1 MNINKIPIKNVV
13 VMFFIFF
20 LALGSASAYAS
31 DVSYGENS
39 VNSAFNNIL
48 NMPVSLDP
56 SDANVDYFHVW
67 LRIIFGSFIFEPWT
81 NDSGDISI
89 LASAVGFT
97 NLLAITFGTV
107 VMVYVLGGGAL
118 NSTHS
123 GEVLNRNWSPVWMPI
138 RSVLGIG
145 LVMPVPGIGGGVMS
159 LSQVGIIWLVIFGS
173 NSATFLWNNTASKLT
188 TDGIYGYSP
197 VSPGNK
203 PLLNIV
209 QSLSCVDHSVKAERI
224 IPGYRKPGTDPN
236 KAQIAT
242 VDYYTGRTTQIKTVD
257 GSTRKVFEIK
267 QENVFAD
274 VIKTDAETYNYRIA
288 NVGGLTNLLKSDVQI
303 NSISFQY
310 GCGSIK
316 VLEKND
322 AIINENESLT
332 AADLDEIK
340 NFETALSMFQKETLP
355 DAINAAFAIA
365 IDIGDLDKGN
375 PERAYQ
381 AVKTPNVDGSNEQIL
396 NQVESNAER
405 FAKAGA
411 DFQNKI
417 TNTIPSYLYRELTG
431 DEKKQVDRITKGGW
445 SAAGLWFIEV
455 GSTQQKVGSFD
466 IDNKISAP
474 ANSGLCKNITENI
487 DASDVCKQSN
497 ANYEA
502 AKALI
507 SHVYKAS
514 NGYVEGIGPKT
525 QKSNSVNIDS
535 YMGKCPSYDDC
546 EIDADV
552 ATTLATDTA
561 QSILNHFAGSPIT
574 FKSEWSDPVDFG
586 SSSGAGASVS
596 GNMFNPSGFSN
607 PFLTLSS
614 IGHTMNSYAVLG
626 YGIGVG
632 VKAISAA
639 MPAIGEGWVTKVV
652 DGVGVGNAILRG
664 TASLLSSA
672 GQLLFIIAFSY
683 LACGFVLA
691 YMIPFLP
698 VIAWTNMMIG
708 YLVTVI
714 EASTAAPLAVVQ
726 MLLPEGQGI
735 LGQRLERAMQL
746 LIVVIL
752 KPSLMIIGLIG
763 AITIASLGFTI
774 FNTFFWSAAKMYL
787 HGSPLDLFAL
797 IALYTATA
805 LTITQ
810 TIVSIMYTLP
820 NHILEWFAGG
830 AGNRGFGEDKVGEAL
845 KGSVNDIKHKADGI
859 MRTLKFNMRKPKG
872 DGKDTPEPDNENKGG
887 K

>member
-1 MNINKIPIKNVV
+1 MNINKIPIKNAV

-20 LALGSASAYAS
+20 LALGSASTYAS

-67 LRIIFGSFIFEPWT
+67 LRIVFGSFIFEPWT

-203 PLLNIV
+203 PLLTIV
-209 QSLSCVDHSVKAERI
+209 ESLACVDHSVKAERI
-224 IPGYRKPGTDPN
+224 IPGYRKPGTNPN

-274 VIKTDAETYNYRIA
+274 VIKTDAETYTHRIA
-288 NVGGLTNLLKSDVQI
+288 NVGGLTNLLKSDIQI
-303 NSISFQY
+303 NNISFQY

-332 AADLDEIK
+332 SADLDEIK
-340 NFETALSMFQKETLP
+340 NFEAAFGMFQKQTLP
-355 DAINAAFAIA
+355 EAINAAFAIA

-381 AVKTPNVDGSNEQIL
+381 AVKTPNADGSNEQIL
-396 NQVESNAER
+396 NQVESNSER

-411 DFQNKI
+411 EFQNKI

-474 ANSGLCKNITENI
+474 ANSGLCKNMTENI
-487 DASDVCKQSN
+487 DASDICKQSN

-535 YMGKCPSYDDC
+535 YLGKCPSYDDC
-546 EIDADV
+546 EIDEDV
-552 ATTLATDTA
+552 ASTLATDTA
-561 QSILNHFAGSPIT
+561 QAILNHFASGPI
-574 FKSEWSDPVDFG
+574 FFGEHDPGETVQ
-586 SSSGAGASVS
+586 
-596 GNMFNPSGFSN
+596 GNMFNPAGFSN

-626 YGIGVG
+626 YGVGVT

-639 MPAIGEGWVTKVV
+639 LPAIGEGWIAKVA
-652 DGVGVGNAILRG
+652 DGTGGGNAFLRG
-664 TASLLSSA
+664 LASVLSSA

-787 HGSPLDLFAL
+787 HGSVLDLFAL

-805 LTITQ
+805 LAITQ

-859 MRTLKFNMRKPKG
+859 MRTLKFNMRQPKEAP
-872 DGKDTPEPDNENKGG
+872 KDKPEPDKD
-887 K
+887 KKDVK

>member
-13 VMFFIFF
+13 LMFFIFF

-89 LASAVGFT
+89 LASAIGFT

-159 LSQVGIIWLVIFGS
+159 MSQVGIIWLVIFGS
-173 NSATFLWNNTASKLT
+173 NSATFLWNNTAEKLT

-203 PLLNIV
+203 PLLNIA
-209 QSLSCVDHSVKAERI
+209 QSLTCVDHNVKAERV
-224 IPGYRKPGTDPN
+224 IPGYKRAGSDAN

-242 VDYYTGRTTQIKTVD
+242 VDYYTGRTKQIKTVD
-257 GSTRKVFEIK
+257 GKTKKVYEIK
-267 QENVFAD
+267 QEQVFAD
-274 VIKTDAETYNYRIA
+274 VIKTDAETYSYRIA
-288 NVGGLTNLLKSDVQI
+288 NIGGLNQILKSDIQV
-303 NSISFQY
+303 NKVNFQY
-310 GCGSIK
+310 GCGSISVIDK
-316 VLEKND
+316 SD
-322 AIINENESLT
+322 AIINENQSLT
-332 AADLDEIK
+332 SADLEEIK
-340 NFETALSMFQKETLP
+340 NFETAFGMFQKDTLP
-355 DAINAAFAIA
+355 KAIDAAFSIA

-381 AVKTPNVDGSNEQIL
+381 QVKSPNIEGANEQIL
-396 NQVESNAER
+396 RQIEANAER
-405 FAKAGA
+405 FAIAGSQ
-411 DFQNKI
+411 FQEAVTHN
-417 TNTIPSYLYRELTG
+417 IPSYLFRELTG
-431 DEKKQVDRITKGGW
+431 NEKKQVDRITKGGW
-445 SAAGLWFIEV
+445 AAAGLWFIEV
-455 GSTQQKVGSFD
+455 GSTQQKVGSLD
-466 IDNKISAP
+466 IDNKISP
-474 ANSGLCKNITENI
+474 PSVANLCQNVTSNIK
-487 DASDVCKQSN
+487 ASTVCKQSS
-497 ANYEA
+497 ANYDA
-502 AKALI
+502 AIGLLT
-507 SHVYKAS
+507 HLYKAS
-514 NGYVEGIGPKT
+514 NGYVEGIDPKAA
-525 QKSNSVNIDS
+525 KSNSVNVDS
-535 YMGKCPSYDDC
+535 FLGKCPNYDDC
-546 EIDADV
+546 EIDEDV
-552 ATTLATDTA
+552 ASNYATSTA
-561 QSILNHFAGSPIT
+561 QWILNNFASGPILFDEQEPGET
-574 FKSEWSDPVDFG
+574 VE
-586 SSSGAGASVS
+586 
-596 GNMFNPSGFSN
+596 GNMFNPAGFSN

-614 IGHTMNSYAVLG
+614 IGHTMNSYAMAG
-626 YGIGVG
+626 YGIGVLA
-632 VKAISAA
+632 KATSAA
-639 MPAIGEGWVTKVV
+639 MPGIGEGW
-652 DGVGVGNAILRG
+652 A
-664 TASLLSSA
+664 ASLDGTGVIKA
-672 GQLLFIIAFSY
+672 GLRFGASIVGSVANLVFVIVLSY

-787 HGSPLDLFAL
+787 YGSPLDLFAL

-830 AGNRGFGEDKVGEAL
+830 AGNRGFGEDKVGESL
-845 KGSVNDIKHKADGI
+845 KGSVSDIKHKADGI
-859 MRTLKFNMRKPKG
+859 MRTLKMNARRQSN
-872 DGKDTPEPDNENKGG
+872 KDNDAPDNGDDKKG
-887 K
+887 

>member
-89 LASAVGFT
+89 LASAIGFT

-224 IPGYRKPGTDPN
+224 IPGYRKPGANPN

-267 QENVFAD
+267 QENIFAD
-274 VIKTDAETYNYRIA
+274 VIKTDAETYTHRIA
-288 NVGGLTNLLKSDVQI
+288 NVGGLTNLLKSDIQI
-303 NSISFQY
+303 NNISFMY

-322 AIINENESLT
+322 SIINQNESLT
-332 AADLDEIK
+332 NADLDEIK
-340 NFETALSMFQKETLP
+340 KFETAFSMFQKQTLP

-375 PERAYQ
+375 PERANQ
-381 AVKTPNVDGSNEQIL
+381 AVKTPNSDDSNKQIL
-396 NQVESNAER
+396 SQIESNAER
-405 FAKAGA
+405 FAKAGSV
-411 DFQNKI
+411 FQNQI
-417 TNTIPSYLYRELTG
+417 TSTIPSYLYRELTG

-474 ANSGLCKNITENI
+474 ASSGLCKNITENI
-487 DASDVCKQSN
+487 DASEACKQSN

-507 SHVYKAS
+507 SYVYKAS

-525 QKSNSVNIDS
+525 AKSNSVNIDS

-546 EIDADV
+546 EIDEDV
-552 ATTLATDTA
+552 ASTYATDTTQA
-561 QSILNHFAGSPIT
+561 ILNHFASGPI
-574 FKSEWSDPVDFG
+574 FFG
-586 SSSGAGASVS
+586 EQEAGESVQ
-596 GNMFNPSGFSN
+596 GNMFNPAGFSN

-614 IGHTMNSYAVLG
+614 IGHTMNTYAATG
-626 YGIGVG
+626 YGLAVG
-632 VKAISAA
+632 VKALGAGI
-639 MPAIGEGWVTKVV
+639 PAIGESWLFKGVDVT
-652 DGVGVGNAILRG
+652 GGGSGALNAL
-664 TASLLSSA
+664 ASVLSSV
-672 GQLLFIIAFSY
+672 GQLLLIISIAY
-683 LACGFVLA
+683 LSCGFVLA